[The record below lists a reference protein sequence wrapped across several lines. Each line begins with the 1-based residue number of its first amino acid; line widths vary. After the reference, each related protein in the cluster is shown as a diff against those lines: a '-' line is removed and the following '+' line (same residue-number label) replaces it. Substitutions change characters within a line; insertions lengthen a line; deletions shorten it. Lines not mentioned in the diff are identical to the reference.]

1 MIIKQLSVFIEDR
14 SGRLTELTRIL
25 AENDINITALS
36 LAETTDYG
44 IVRMVVGRPDLAK
57 DVLEGAGFSVGLTD
71 VVCLRMPDKP
81 GGLYAALRILTDND
95 INIDYMY
102 AFSNNGVALAVIRAK
117 DIDRVID
124 VLQQNKMQLSQ
135 PERDL
140 SDLIL
145 IPIAVDKL
153 KAYFKQDRFAAL
165 CGLELVE
172 CRPGY
177 SKVQLK
183 INDSHFNAAGV
194 VHGAVLFCNGRLLFR
209 IGSKCLWRVALSIN
223 SSITLWL
230 RERRAF

>member
-25 AENDINITALS
+25 EENDINITALS

-44 IVRMVVGRPDLAK
+44 IVRMVVGKPDLAK

-124 VLQQNKMQLSQ
+124 VLQQNKMQLISQ
-135 PERDL
+135 SE
-140 SDLIL
+140 IYQ
-145 IPIAVDKL
+145 I
-153 KAYFKQDRFAAL
+153 
-165 CGLELVE
+165 
-172 CRPGY
+172 
-177 SKVQLK
+177 
-183 INDSHFNAAGV
+183 
-194 VHGAVLFCNGRLLFR
+194 
-209 IGSKCLWRVALSIN
+209 
-223 SSITLWL
+223 
-230 RERRAF
+230 